1 MVKNSLKL
9 ETDYSQCK
17 SAPNYNKTN
26 KLIIKICIEYNHD
39 LSGVDIEKITR
50 EYTNKFIYNYEEN
63 K

>member
-9 ETDYSQCK
+9 ETDYTQCK
-17 SAPNYNKTN
+17 SAPNYSKNN
-26 KLIIKICIEYNHD
+26 KLVIKIVIDYNHD
-39 LSGVDIEKITR
+39 LSGIDIEKITR

>member
-9 ETDYSQCK
+9 ETDYCQCK
-17 SAPNYNKTN
+17 SAPNYNKAN
-26 KLIIKICIEYNHD
+26 KLVIKIIIDYNHSI
-39 LSGVDIEKITR
+39 SGVDIEKITR